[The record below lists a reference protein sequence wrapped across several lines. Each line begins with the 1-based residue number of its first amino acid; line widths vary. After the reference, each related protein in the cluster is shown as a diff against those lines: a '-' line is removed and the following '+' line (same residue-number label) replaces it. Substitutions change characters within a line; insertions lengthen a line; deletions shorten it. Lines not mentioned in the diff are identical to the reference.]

1 MTTQPGQTFLD
12 LHRAERGFLMPNAWD
27 AGTAILLA
35 AEGFAALGTTSAGIA
50 FSLGKP
56 DYTIRDPGLAV
67 TRSEM
72 LDAIR
77 RIAGAVPLPVNADLE
92 SGYGDTPEE
101 VAETVRMAID
111 AGAAGCNIEDVDRS
125 TGRLYDE
132 ETAAR
137 RIAAAREAIRS
148 SGRTFVLN
156 ARTDVFQVDPGAAL
170 GVAVERGNR
179 YLAAGADCVFTPGVA
194 DAMRAKALVAA
205 LRGPLNLVVGL
216 NEAASSAPALIDA
229 GVKRVSVGGSLAR
242 AALGFVR
249 RAAQELK
256 QLGTVS
262 YAAGQI
268 PHQAL
273 NELFEAAH
281 RTRSG
286 RPTTG

>member
-1 MTTQPGQTFLD
+1 MNTHPGQTFLD
-12 LHRAERGFLMPNAWD
+12 LHRAERGFVMPNAWD

-56 DYTIRDPGLAV
+56 DYAVRDPKLAV

-77 RIAGAVPLPVNADLE
+77 RIAGAVALPVNADLE

-101 VAETVRMAID
+101 VAETVQVAIE

-125 TGRLYDE
+125 TGQLYDE
-132 ETAAR
+132 DTAAR

-148 SGRTFVLN
+148 SGRVFVLN
-156 ARTDVFQVDPGAAL
+156 ARTDVFQIDPRSDLSIAA
-170 GVAVERGNR
+170 ERGNR

-194 DAMRAKALVAA
+194 DAARAKALVAR

-249 RAAQELK
+249 RAARELK
-256 QLGTVS
+256 ELGTAS
-262 YAAGQI
+262 YAVEQV
-268 PHQAL
+268 PHRAL
-273 NELFEAAH
+273 NELFEEAH
-281 RTRSG
+281 RAPSRRSV
-286 RPTTG
+286 TG